1 MKKFTK
7 ACLIAGGA
15 CILIGGGITTVA
27 AAMGGRLSEVAPYRY
42 NRIGREITD
51 GITDRIT
58 DSIMSEMNDLGRDLS
73 DSFNDSFD
81 EMGRE
86 FDDIGR
92 SIHDRLDDSDGELNE
107 SIFSEIY
114 ARKLVLEVRRG
125 KAVILYDAPADKIVV
140 SSDEDMSR
148 WSVYSEEDELKVTVG
163 PRSWDSYDYEDT
175 VVYIHVPADYRFE
188 EVELKVK
195 AQKNSKVINHDNGPG
210 IVAEDLK
217 SGKIKIDADVG
228 AVSVTGAVTGKLE
241 VDSDV
246 GAVRFIGN
254 VDGDVDTECS
264 VGAVRL
270 DLAGEKTDFNYEIK
284 CKVGSI
290 SVDGEGF
297 SGLSKEK
304 KINNG
309 AVKKMELECST
320 GAVEVKF
327 H

>member
-1 MKKFTK
+1 MKNFTK
-7 ACLIAGGA
+7 VCLIAGGT

-27 AAMGGRLSEVAPYRY
+27 AAMGGRLSDVTPYRY
-42 NRIGREITD
+42 GGIGWEITD
-51 GITDRIT
+51 GIKN
-58 DSIMSEMNDLGRDLS
+58 SVMSEMNDLRRDLS
-73 DSFNDSFD
+73 DGFNDSFD

-92 SIHDRLDDSDGELNE
+92 SVHNRQNDSDGELNE
-107 SIFSEIY
+107 NTFSKND
-114 ARKLVLEVRRG
+114 ARKLDLEVSRG
-125 KAVILYDAPADKIVV
+125 KAVILYDAPSDKIVV
-140 SSDEDMSR
+140 SSDEDMSY
-148 WSVYSEEDELKVTVG
+148 WDAYSEEDELKVTVG
-163 PRSWDSYDYEDT
+163 SRSWDSHDYEDT
-175 VVYIHVPADYRFE
+175 VVYIHVPSDYRFE

-195 AQKNSKVINHDNGPG
+195 ARKNSNPINHNDGPA

-217 SGKIKIDADVG
+217 AGKIEIDSDVG
-228 AVSVTGAVTGKLE
+228 AVSVTGADTGKLK
-241 VDSDV
+241 VNSKV
-246 GAVRFIGN
+246 GAVQFTGN

-284 CKVGSI
+284 CKVGSV

-304 KINNG
+304 KINHG
-309 AVKKMELECST
+309 AVKKMELECIT

-327 H
+327 HEKF